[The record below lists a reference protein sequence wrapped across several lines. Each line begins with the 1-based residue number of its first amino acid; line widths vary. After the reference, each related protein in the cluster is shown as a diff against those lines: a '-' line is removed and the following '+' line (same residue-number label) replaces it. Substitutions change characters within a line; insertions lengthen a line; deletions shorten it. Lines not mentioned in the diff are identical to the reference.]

1 MVEMKEERYWWE
13 YETDLGKVFIGADRR
28 AIIRVSLVEIVGQGW
43 LRRRTLL
50 LDKANRQLGEYLA
63 GERKKFD
70 LPLRLEGTVWQRR
83 VWAVLQTIPYGER
96 WSYKMVAER
105 VGNGRAAR
113 AVGGAN
119 NKNPIPILVACH
131 RVVGAGGGLVGYS
144 WGLEI
149 KKKLLGLEKIWQKKG
164 E

>member
-1 MVEMKEERYWWE
+1 
-13 YETDLGKVFIGADRR
+13 
-28 AIIRVSLVEIVGQGW
+28 
-43 LRRRTLL
+43 LL
-50 LDKANRQLGEYLA
+50 LDKASQQLREYLV
-63 GERKKFD
+63 GERKEFD

-96 WSYKMVAER
+96 WSYKMVAEKA
-105 VGNGRAAR
+105 GNGKAVR

-131 RVVGAGGGLVGYS
+131 RVVGAGGGLVGYG

-149 KKKLLGLEKIWQKKG
+149 KKKLLKLEKMWRERKG